1 MKKETGLILVK
12 DTKFDK
18 IRRKI
23 MLLIYGKDYKTIER
37 YSQLM
42 RVNRPTNVVIPKPT
56 KLEGRI

>member
-23 MLLIYGKDYKTIER
+23 MLFIYGKDYKTMER

-42 RVNRPTNVVIPKPT
+42 RVNRATNVIIPKPR
-56 KLEGRI
+56 KLK